1 MPTKT
6 DQSLPRQQDGER
18 ELGRSPRD
26 EVRSFASAGRQ
37 PARNHD
43 RADEAGVAGVELTDD
58 PGINTHGSER

>member
-6 DQSLPRQQDGER
+6 DQSPPRQQDGER

-43 RADEAGVAGVELTDD
+43 RADEYGVELTDD